1 RVFNTSTS
9 TNGAIANVG
18 DGRSGTM
25 IWQWRSDLYIN
36 NRVRP
41 TCMRPA
47 MRLSLSVLPFVI
59 YHAIGALLPLC
70 TTPAARAEEARINFD
85 RDIRPILSNNC
96 FKCHGPD
103 AKQRKAGLRLD
114 RAEAA
119 LAELKSGNR
128 AIVPGKREA
137 SALVARIT
145 AAEPQER
152 MPPPSS
158 GKKLTP

>member
-1 RVFNTSTS
+1 MK
-9 TNGAIANVG
+9 A
-18 DGRSGTM
+18 
-25 IWQWRSDLYIN
+25 
-36 NRVRP
+36 P
-41 TCMRPA
+41 
-47 MRLSLSVLPFVI
+47 RLSVAVYYWIAGCFLLCLPPVV
-59 YHAIGALLPLC
+59 GANDG
-70 TTPAARAEEARINFD
+70 RINFD

-128 AIVPGKREA
+128 AIVPGKRAE
-137 SALVARIT
+137 SALVGRIT
-145 AAEPQER
+145 ATDAEEK

-158 GKKLTP
+158 GKKLTPEQIDLLKRWI